1 MTMDGGMMG
10 GGIGVWMLFSV
21 IFWIL
26 VIVGIV
32 LLVVW
37 AVQKGTG
44 GGAGR
49 TEESALEIL
58 KKRYARGEIS
68 KEEFEEKKRHIL

>member
-1 MTMDGGMMG
+1 MMDGGMMG
-10 GGIGVWMLFSV
+10 GGIGLWMLLNT

-26 VIVGIV
+26 VIVGVV

-44 GGAGR
+44 AGR
-49 TEESALEIL
+49 TEETALEIL
-58 KKRYARGEIS
+58 KKRYARGEVS
-68 KEEFEEKKRHIL
+68 KDEFEEKKRHIA